1 MDNILLVLIS
11 TIFITIILNIIMK
24 KFDLPTIIGYILT
37 GIILMRLY
45 KVNLNNLTILS
56 SISEFGIVFLMFTIG
71 LEFSLKHLTSMKK
84 EVFLYGFLQL
94 FLVTFIF
101 GIISYYLFHYNL
113 KSAIIIG
120 AALSLS
126 STAIII
132 KMLNEKGDLQKQ
144 YGRKALGILLFQD
157 IAVIPLLLMISI
169 FANKNSNIYELLT
182 QTAFSAIIVFVVIYL
197 IGKYLINSFLK
208 FITSLKTYEIFIA
221 SIFLIVIG
229 SSYMA
234 HSFGFSYSLGAFLSG
249 MMIAET
255 KFKYQI
261 EADLIPFR
269 DILLGIFFI
278 TVGMQIDFNVFLSNF
293 FLIFG
298 LVAVIMLIKL
308 FLLFAALSFFAQKRT
323 AFKTALT
330 LSQIGEFSIVI
341 IELASSKTLLSN
353 FTSQILLISVI
364 ISMIFA
370 PFIIKNIRFLTDILI
385 KEDLGHNEYTVHST
399 KIKNHII
406 VCGYG
411 SLGKIVCKKLNDK
424 KIKFIL
430 IEHDIKLIKE
440 ALKDGILAIF
450 GNAAMQNIIKAAN
463 AKNAISAIVAI
474 DNEEKLQIVCEAL
487 REHSKELNIV
497 VNVKDTLS
505 RQALLDKVDHIL
517 FGPDLTASSL
527 TKEALS
533 CASKVKLS

>member
-1 MDNILLVLIS
+1 MDSFLLVLLS
-11 TIFITIILNIIMK
+11 VVFMTIILNTIMK
-24 KFDLPTIIGYILT
+24 KFGLPTILGYIIT
-37 GIILMRLY
+37 GIILMRFY
-45 KVNLNNLTILS
+45 KVGLNDLGILS
-56 SISEFGIVFLMFTIG
+56 NISEFGIVFLMFTIG
-71 LEFSLKHLTSMKK
+71 LEFSIKYLRSMKK

-94 FLVTFIF
+94 FLATFIF

-120 AALSLS
+120 ASLSLS

-132 KMLNEKGDLQKQ
+132 KILNEKGDLQKQ

-157 IAVIPLLLMISI
+157 IAVIPFLLMISI
-169 FANKNSNIYELLT
+169 FANKNSNIFELLT
-182 QTAFSAIIVFVVIYL
+182 QTAISAIIVFIVIYL

-208 FITSLKTYEIFIA
+208 LITSFKTYEIFIA
-221 SIFLIVIG
+221 SIFFIVIG
-229 SSYMA
+229 SSYIA

-278 TVGMQIDFNVFLSNF
+278 TVGMQIDFNIFLSNI
-293 FLIFG
+293 FLILG
-298 LVAVIMLIKL
+298 LVTVIMIIKL
-308 FLLFAALSFFAQKRT
+308 LLLFTTLSFFTQKRT

-330 LSQIGEFSIVI
+330 LSQIGEFSIVVL
-341 IELASSKTLLSN
+341 ELAKSKMLLN
-353 FTSQILLISVI
+353 DFTSQILLTSVV

-385 KEDLGHNEYTVHST
+385 KEQLEQNEYIIHST
-399 KIKNHII
+399 TIKNHII

-411 SLGKIVCKKLNDK
+411 SLGKLICKKLNDK
-424 KIKFIL
+424 KINFIL

-440 ALKDGILAIF
+440 ALKYGILAIF
-450 GNAAMQNIIKAAN
+450 GNAAMPSIIKAAN
-463 AKNAISAIVAI
+463 GKDAVSAIVAI

-487 REHSKELNIV
+487 REYSKELNIV

-505 RQALLDKVDHIL
+505 QEALNDKVDHIL

-527 TKEALS
+527 IKEALS
-533 CASKVKLS
+533 CST

>member
-1 MDNILLVLIS
+1 MDSFLLVLLSIV
-11 TIFITIILNIIMK
+11 FMTIILNTIMK
-24 KFDLPTIIGYILT
+24 KFELPTILGYIIT
-37 GIILMRLY
+37 GIILMRFY
-45 KVNLNNLTILS
+45 KVGLNDLGILS
-56 SISEFGIVFLMFTIG
+56 NISEFGIVFLMFTIG
-71 LEFSLKHLTSMKK
+71 LEFSVKYLRSMKK

-94 FLVTFIF
+94 LLATFIF

-120 AALSLS
+120 ASLSLS

-132 KMLNEKGDLQKQ
+132 KILNEKGDLQKQ

-157 IAVIPLLLMISI
+157 IAVIPFLLMISI
-169 FANKNSNIYELLT
+169 FASKNSNIFELLT
-182 QTAFSAIIVFVVIYL
+182 QTAISAIIVFIVIYL

-208 FITSLKTYEIFIA
+208 FITSFKTYEIFIA
-221 SIFLIVIG
+221 SIFFIVVG
-229 SSYMA
+229 SSYIA

-278 TVGMQIDFNVFLSNF
+278 TVGMQIDFNVFLSNI
-293 FLIFG
+293 FLILG
-298 LVAVIMLIKL
+298 LVTVIMIIKL
-308 FLLFAALSFFAQKRT
+308 LLLFTALSFFTQKRT
-323 AFKTALT
+323 AFKTALA
-330 LSQIGEFSIVI
+330 LSQIGEFSIVVL
-341 IELASSKTLLSN
+341 ELAKSKMLLN
-353 FTSQILLISVI
+353 DFTSQILLTSVV

-385 KEDLGHNEYTVHST
+385 KEQLEQNEYIIHST
-399 KIKNHII
+399 TMKNHII

-424 KIKFIL
+424 KINFIL

-440 ALKDGILAIF
+440 ALELGILAIF
-450 GNAAMQNIIKAAN
+450 GNAAMPSIIKAAN
-463 AKNAISAIVAI
+463 GKDAVSAIVAI

-487 REHSKELNIV
+487 REYSKELNIV
-497 VNVKDTLS
+497 VNVKDILS
-505 RQALLDKVDHIL
+505 QEALNDKVDHIL

-527 TKEALS
+527 IKEALS
-533 CASKVKLS
+533 CSAYTNPH